1 MGNRSTS
8 KHAASAQRVAAARM
22 RRLLVAVVCGGSVFA
37 LSGFVLGSA
46 TVSTRLYQALGV
58 ALVAYAG
65 LAFARARRAQ
75 AGRRRAVA
83 AVPVAEQPV
92 SEPEDI
98 EPSVAAD
105 GRDVV
110 EPSPAEVV
118 GDAEVPEDAEA
129 VPGVDLEENE
139 VTFVIEDT
147 DLSEE
152 ADAEVIEEVAISQ
165 ENHSEEDGAEP
176 TPALAHVE
184 AADAGVPVTDATT
197 THDLVPLSSLYEA
210 RAHAE
215 QESLRRIQATVR
227 GLGVRTGDDPVAVDV
242 LARVVAAV
250 DRLMAPDS
258 FARPALSDTGSL
270 LAAAAAEPLPAAPPA
285 RPATPLPAVPA
296 MRPSDMPVTELSA
309 TQPPPAPVPDER
321 PGPAP
326 IPQTQPIEAVVV
338 DDPDLVLP
346 IPAPPKP
353 QPAPRG
359 RRLRRSSV
367 A

>member
-1 MGNRSTS
+1 
-8 KHAASAQRVAAARM
+8 
-22 RRLLVAVVCGGSVFA
+22 
-37 LSGFVLGSA
+37 
-46 TVSTRLYQALGV
+46 
-58 ALVAYAG
+58 
-65 LAFARARRAQ
+65 
-75 AGRRRAVA
+75 
-83 AVPVAEQPV
+83 V

-110 EPSPAEVV
+110 EPSPAEDVW
-118 GDAEVPEDAEA
+118 DAEVPEDAEA

-147 DLSEE
+147 DHSEE
-152 ADAEVIEEVAISQ
+152 AD
-165 ENHSEEDGAEP
+165 AEP

-210 RAHAE
+210 RAQAE

-309 TQPPPAPVPDER
+309 TQLPPAAVPDER
-321 PGPAP
+321 PVPAP
-326 IPQTQPIEAVVV
+326 TPQTQPIEAVVV
-338 DDPDLVLP
+338 DDAELVLP